1 MSAPSPRLRGE
12 GRGEGGGDAGE
23 RPERPHLLYLVHRIP
38 YPPRKGDKVR
48 SYHQLKY
55 LAEHYRVHLGTFVD
69 DAADLEHV
77 ETVRA
82 MCESLSARRLR
93 PRLSRALSVRALATG
108 DPLSIAYFGSA
119 ALMRWVHHTMASH
132 HVTRVLAFSS
142 SMAQYL
148 LPHLRPGVRSVIDF
162 VDVDSE
168 KWRNYSDL
176 HRGAMGWV
184 YRREGRSL
192 LAHERMLAARF
203 DASVFVSQEEA
214 ALFRRLAPESGT
226 RVHHVRNG
234 VDARYFDPALEHAKP
249 CPPGGPVLVFTGA
262 MDYRAN
268 VDAVVWFAETVFPA
282 LRRLVPD
289 VRFFVVGGNPAP
301 AVRAL
306 AARDGVTVTGTVPDV
321 RPYLA
326 HAALAVAPLRV
337 ARGVQNKVL
346 EAMAMAIPVVATP
359 AAVEGIESGHGLEP
373 WLADEPQ
380 AMAEKIRDVLARD
393 DRAQMGQRSR
403 QFVLDRYD
411 WSASV
416 ADLLH
421 LLEHERV

>member
-1 MSAPSPRLRGE
+1 MP
-12 GRGEGGGDAGE
+12 DAAD
-23 RPERPHLLYLVHRIP
+23 PDRPHLLYLVHRIP
-38 YPPRKGDKVR
+38 FPPRKGDKVR
-48 SYHQLKY
+48 SYHQLAY
-55 LAEHYRVHLGTFVD
+55 LARHYRVHLGTFVD

-77 ETVRA
+77 DSVRA
-82 MCESLSARRLR
+82 MCESLMVRRLR
-93 PRLSRALSVRALATG
+93 PRLSRVLSARALATG
-108 DPLSIAYFGSA
+108 DPLSVAYFASA
-119 ALMRWVHHTMASH
+119 ALMRWVRHTIAAH

-148 LPHLRPGVRSVIDF
+148 LPHLRHGVRSVVDF

-203 DASVFVSQEEA
+203 DASVFVSREEA
-214 ALFRRLAPESGT
+214 ALFRRLAPESAA
-226 RVHHVRNG
+226 RVHHVSNG
-234 VDARYFDPALEHAKP
+234 VDACYFDPAVAHDNP
-249 CPPGGPVLVFTGA
+249 YPPGGPVLVFTGA

-268 VDAVVWFAETVFPA
+268 VDAVVWFSNAVFPTV
-282 LRRLVPD
+282 RERVPQA
-289 VRFFVVGGNPAP
+289 RFVIVGGNPAP

-306 AARDGVTVTGTVPDV
+306 AACPGVTVTGTVHDV

-326 HAALAVAPLRV
+326 HAALAVAPLRI

-346 EAMAMAIPVVATP
+346 EAMAMALPIVATP
-359 AAVEGIESGHGLEP
+359 AAVEGIESGHGLDH
-373 WLADEPQ
+373 WLAGEPL
-380 AMAEKIRDVLARD
+380 AMAQKVGEALAARD
-393 DRAQMGQRSR
+393 GADCGAALRR
-403 QFVLDRYD
+403 FVLERYD

-416 ADLLH
+416 GQMQGLIEANGA
-421 LLEHERV
+421 